1 MAGIQDGVKQDDP
14 AEGSVE
20 NVNLPPSSVSA
31 DHATVREELLALEK
45 QYWRAI
51 QNNDLEAALDLTDD
65 PCIVTGAQGVASLD
79 RGRFRDL
86 IKSANFRIEDVS
98 FGPDVQI
105 RLLGN
110 DTAVLAYTVHERLTV
125 DGKSVTIDAADAST
139 WVRRGGQ
146 WRCALHTESIKGDP
160 FGRDRAAA

>member
-1 MAGIQDGVKQDDP
+1 MDDTRDSVKQDDP

-20 NVNLPPSSVSA
+20 NVNVSTA
-31 DHATVREELLALEK
+31 PAGVDNANVAEELVALEK
-45 QYWRAI
+45 RYWQAI
-51 QNNDLEAALDLTDD
+51 RDNDLEAALDLTDD

-86 IKSANFRIEDVS
+86 MRSANFKIEDVYFDS
-98 FGPDVQI
+98 DVHVR
-105 RLLGN
+105 RLGS

-125 DGKSVTIDAADAST
+125 DGKSVTVDAADAST
-139 WVRRGGQ
+139 WVRRGGR

-160 FGRDRAAA
+160 FGRDRATA